1 MPPCNLKMASR
12 QSPVSII
19 GFVATRN
26 KPRRDR
32 LAEFEKYRRE
42 AKQTNKEQ
50 HDSGSTVRS
59 RGIIEHRR
67 QTFC

>member
-32 LAEFEKYRRE
+32 LAEFEKYQAGSE
-42 AKQTNKEQ
+42 ADKQ
-50 HDSGSTVRS
+50 GAA
-59 RGIIEHRR
+59 
-67 QTFC
+67 